1 MFSTVGKVIFYP
13 YIYDP
18 QMKHRPNNTTL
29 KYRFSTGLELQKP
42 VDNWANSIAGDT
54 FLHPFWSLSRAEGK
68 I

>member
-1 MFSTVGKVIFYP
+1 MFSMFSTVGKVIFYP

-42 VDNWANSIAGDT
+42 VDN
-54 FLHPFWSLSRAEGK
+54 
-68 I
+68 